1 MPKKKDKG
9 RETLSGHNIVKFK
22 TIKEKKFLLKKQQV
36 TLLALRTNRDL
47 LAISVLP
54 RNLT

>member
-36 TLLALRTNRDL
+36 KLLALRTNRDL
-47 LAISVLP
+47 LAI
-54 RNLT
+54 